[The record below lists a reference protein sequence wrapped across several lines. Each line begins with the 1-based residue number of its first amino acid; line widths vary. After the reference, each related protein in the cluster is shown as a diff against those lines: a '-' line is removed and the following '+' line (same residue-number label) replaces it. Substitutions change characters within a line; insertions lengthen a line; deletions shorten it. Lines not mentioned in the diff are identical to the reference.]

1 MRERHCVVTFGR
13 LNAIITRVYNMDA
26 ILFRMY
32 FDPYLVNEPQTLVLE
47 RRYENKTTGLISSEK
62 LNLFLNIQK
71 SRVLDG

>member
-1 MRERHCVVTFGR
+1 
-13 LNAIITRVYNMDA
+13 MDA